1 MSDVTLLP
9 NYNTIKSIIQQPAT
23 VETLFDLPPDQIE
36 FLIDECDI
44 YLKDIK
50 FKFLQDFETLKP
62 YLLQLKELKIMIDK
76 LREKRNAYAT
86 FMNMDRAD
94 CWLALDLNEK
104 PFPIKTLEEKYEI
117 YKSKKSPTNSNP
129 NNSNS
134 KNSVKSPTNSTLK
147 INSISKTSK
156 DDIEIVTEM
165 KMNKQRSGIHQK
177 ISLTN
182 TKTEHENDKDI
193 SSPPLPKFQ
202 PDKFQ
207 KGTGTLIA
215 PKKIEKMELTIP
227 HTISNNT
234 SSSSKI
240 PDHRPR
246 NMSEQLSKTTSYLP
260 QPKFVRSILKK

>member
-9 NYNTIKSIIQQPAT
+9 NYNTIQTIIQQPAT
-23 VETLFDLPPDQIE
+23 VETLFDLPLDQIE

-44 YLKDIK
+44 YLKDMK

-62 YLLQLKELKIMIDK
+62 YLLQLKELKIIIDK

-104 PFPIKTLEEKYEI
+104 PFPIKTLEKKYEV
-117 YKSKKSPTNSNP
+117 YKSKKSPTNQT
-129 NNSNS
+129 
-134 KNSVKSPTNSTLK
+134 KSPTKSPTY
-147 INSISKTSK
+147 SSK
-156 DDIEIVTEM
+156 DDIEIVKEM
-165 KMNKQRSGIHQK
+165 KINKQRSGVARK
-177 ISLTN
+177 
-182 TKTEHENDKDI
+182 I
-193 SSPPLPKFQ
+193 SSPPNIITKQSTFSTTTTTISSPPPLPQFQ

-207 KGTGTLIA
+207 KTLMPP
-215 PKKIEKMELTIP
+215 PKQNALDALDSTKQSA
-227 HTISNNT
+227 SNT
-234 SSSSKI
+234 VPFISSSSKI
-240 PDHRPR
+240 PMKNR